1 MASPTLNTIETRIR
15 RLQRRLANVGDMRP
29 GTLGVQ
35 YRHPAEKKGAFH
47 QISYTRKG
55 RSRSEYVRPE
65 NLPAVRREIAAYR
78 RFNSLVDQLLDLSIQ
93 ASRIRCGTRGTH
105 LVTHRSR
112 ACPLKCT

>member
-1 MASPTLNTIETRIR
+1 MASPTLKTVETRIR
-15 RLQRRLANVGDMRP
+15 RLRRRLANAGDMRP

-78 RFNSLVDQLLDLSIQ
+78 RFNSLVDRLLDLSIQ
-93 ASRIRCGTRGTH
+93 ASRIRCGTRGAHPATQQ
-105 LVTHRSR
+105 SR
-112 ACPLKCT
+112 AQPPICT